1 MPMMVALFCSWSS
14 MELSLVRCWR
24 ERSLPLSRFRFD
36 CVFLIVGA
44 ASMIIIMF
52 YFLCENH

>member
-1 MPMMVALFCSWSS
+1 MMVALFCSWSS